1 MKLFELAVQH
11 QKLMALDGSD
21 DIPAE
26 VIRDTLEGLE
36 GEIQDKAHS
45 IACMI
50 RNIEAEADAVAVAS
64 KALDERSKRMK
75 RRAAEMANY
84 LLFQLQACGLPKFK
98 FTEFTV
104 SVRDNPEAVRINDD
118 AVIPAQ
124 FMVTPEPPPPSPS
137 PDKKALKEALKSGT
151 EIPGVWLERGQRLE
165 IKS

>member
-11 QKLMALDGSD
+11 QQLMALDGSA
-21 DIPAE
+21 DIPPE

-50 RNIEAEADAVAVAS
+50 KNLEAESDAILEAA
-64 KALDERSKRMK
+64 KAMAERARRVE
-75 RRAAEMANY
+75 RRAAELSNY
-84 LLFQLQACGLPKFK
+84 LLFQLQACGMTRIPFK
-98 FTEFTV
+98 EFTV

-118 AVIPAQ
+118 AQIPAE
-124 FMVTPEPPPPSPS
+124 FMVTPEPPPPA
-137 PDKKALKEALKSGT
+137 PDKKALKAALKTGA

-165 IKS
+165 IKA